1 MEIKVGSIVRSKAG
15 RDKGDFFIV
24 LSVEDNYVYMA
35 NGELRKVD
43 QPNKKKLRHL
53 QGTDEVSEFVAN
65 KIAQGLKVTNSEVR
79 KALAQAGREKNN
91 G

>member
-24 LSVEDNYVYMA
+24 LSADGDYVYLA

-43 QPNKKKLRHL
+43 KPKKKKLKHL
-53 QGTDEVSEFVAN
+53 QGTEQVSEFIIN
-65 KIAQGLKVTNSEVR
+65 KLSQGLKVTNSEVR
-79 KALAQAGREKNN
+79 KALAQAGR
-91 G
+91 